1 MEKNGERKKVNIP
14 SNHYFNSIHETDKSI
29 LIQTW
34 MNNQEKH
41 KKSITISHVLVYDKE
56 KETWSETSNPRN
68 ILDIGMLAGA
78 VNDTLY
84 FYEGSLMKSDEKYI
98 KRAVL
103 RPIEE

>member
-1 MEKNGERKKVNIP
+1 MKQI
-14 SNHYFNSIHETDKSI
+14 SQF

-34 MNNQEKH
+34 MNNQEKD

-68 ILDIGMLAGA
+68 ILDIGMLAGV

-84 FYEGSLMKSDEKYI
+84 FYEGSLMKSDKKYI

-103 RPIEE
+103 KPIEE